1 MFFKNKRKPP
11 ESALPGHIEIILD
24 GNGRWAKKRGLSRSA
39 GHRKGAE
46 TFKKIALYANR
57 IGVKCLSAYAF
68 STENWKRP
76 EDEVSGLMKLLEE
89 YLDNI
94 GEFEKENVR
103 VIFIGEKK
111 RLSKK
116 LCDKMTEI
124 EEKSAERTGMI
135 LAIAINY
142 GGRQEIVSAV
152 RNTAKLSKE
161 GFVSDEQIDEAFFES
176 MLDTGKLPDVDL
188 LIRPG
193 GEKRISNFLL
203 WKISY
208 AEIYF
213 CDTLWPDYTEKDL
226 DEAVLWYSKRNRR
239 FGGV

>member
-11 ESALPGHIEIILD
+11 ESALPGHIAIILD

-203 WKISY
+203 
-208 AEIYF
+208 
-213 CDTLWPDYTEKDL
+213 
-226 DEAVLWYSKRNRR
+226 
-239 FGGV
+239 